1 MFFYQIFHDPVY
13 FASTVIIVILSISI
27 HELFHALA
35 ALSQG
40 DDTAVRAGR
49 LTLNPLAHMGQTSVV
64 MLVLFGVAWGQTPVN
79 PSRFKYPFS
88 DALVSFAGPF
98 ANLLLLV
105 LSVWAV
111 LLLQKTGVHSGLS
124 SSWASVIM
132 DFFSLAAMLNA
143 FLFLFNMLPVP
154 PLDGFGILE
163 TFLPFL
169 RPLLQ
174 SLSQYGFFL
183 LIILF
188 MFFGLGGFLLG
199 VARLMVWK
207 VSVLS
212 GGILQ
217 AL

>member
-1 MFFYQIFHDPVY
+1 MFFYQMFQNPVY
-13 FASTVIIVILSISI
+13 FANTVLIVILSITI

-49 LTLNPLAHMGQTSVV
+49 MTLNPLAHMGQTSVI
-64 MLVLFGVAWGQTPVN
+64 MLVLFGIAWGQTPIN
-79 PSRFKYPFS
+79 RSRFKYPFS

-105 LSVWAV
+105 VSVWAV
-111 LLLQKTGVHSGLS
+111 LLLQKAGTHSPVANGV
-124 SSWASVIM
+124 M
-132 DFFSLAAMLNA
+132 DFFSLAAVLNA

-183 LIILF
+183 LMVLF
-188 MFFGLGGFLLG
+188 MFFGLGGFLFAI
-199 VARLMVWK
+199 ARLMVWK
-207 VSVLS
+207 VSILS

>member
-1 MFFYQIFHDPVY
+1 MFLYQLFRDPVY
-13 FASTVIIVILSISI
+13 FASTVIIVILSITV

-40 DDTAVRAGR
+40 DDTAARVGR
-49 LTLNPLAHMGQTSVV
+49 LTLNPLAHMGQTSVM

-79 PSRFKYPFS
+79 RSRLKYPFS
-88 DALVSFAGPF
+88 EALVAFAGPF

-111 LLLQKTGVHSGLS
+111 LFIQKAGLHSAAAEMG
-124 SSWASVIM
+124 M
-132 DFFSLAAMLNA
+132 GFFSLAALLNA

-163 TFLPFL
+163 TFFPFL

-183 LIILF
+183 LIVLF
-188 MFFGLGGFLLG
+188 MFFGLGGYLFFL
-199 VARLMVWK
+199 ARLMVWK

>member
-1 MFFYQIFHDPVY
+1 MFFYQIFQNPIY
-13 FASTVIIVILSISI
+13 FGSTVIIVILSITI

-49 LTLNPLAHMGQTSVV
+49 LTLNPLAHMGQTSVI

-105 LSVWAV
+105 LSVWGV
-111 LLLQKTGVHSGLS
+111 LLMQKAGFHS
-124 SSWASVIM
+124 SSAEVVVG
-132 DFFSLAAMLNA
+132 FFSLAALLNA

-183 LIILF
+183 LMILF

-199 VARLMVWK
+199 IARLMVWK